1 MQDRSRFEPQRT
13 LVNEPSLGS
22 FNESLTFRPIR
33 PTIAVAR
40 KEVCFEAGHTDFTIL
55 FATSTAL
62 SEIPIGASTQMPARI
77 RSPGARLRLFDGA
90 LDALVTLRA
99 FRRTQP

>member
-13 LVNEPSLGS
+13 LGERAKLRQLQRIVDIPPDTSNDCCS
-22 FNESLTFRPIR
+22 
-33 PTIAVAR
+33 